1 MFEARPPALLAQ
13 TPRVSV
19 VVCTYNG
26 GRTLDQC
33 LRSLLALDYPDYE
46 VIVVDDGSTDD
57 TRAIL
62 ARFPRVRAIHQPNQ
76 GLSVARNVGLQ
87 AADRRDRR
95 LHRLRLLRR
104 PGLADAPGLPVAAQR
119 TRRPSAGRT

>member
-1 MFEARPPALLAQ
+1 AFGITHADRRPKPSYHALREVFEASPAQSLPK

-33 LRSLLALDYPDYE
+33 LRSLSALDYPDYE

-62 ARFPRVRAIHQPNQ
+62 ARFRGAEPASRNGTAGPVPHSAVRIPHFKVIHQENE
-76 GLSVARNVGLQ
+76 GLS
-87 AADRRDRR
+87 AA
-95 LHRLRLLRR
+95 
-104 PGLADAPGLPVAAQR
+104 
-119 TRRPSAGRT
+119 